1 MPEPLDQIPP
11 SPPGTPEEDSVLEP
25 DYSTPLEVLEFRTRI
40 NAVEILEHEL
50 EAKRFMLDMRKKY
63 AKALFCLCVAWLIFI
78 GWIVWYSGRGGNY
91 CHPFKLS
98 DAVLIALI
106 TTTTL
111 NVLGLFLGV
120 TFWLFPRIESSGKT
134 RAKRA

>member
-11 SPPGTPEEDSVLEP
+11 PSEEVLVESVLEP
-25 DYSTPLEVLEFRTRI
+25 DYSVSLEELELRTRL
-40 NAVEILEHEL
+40 NAVEVLEHEL
-50 EAKRFMLDMRKKY
+50 EAKRFMLDMRKRY
-63 AKALFCLCVAWLIFI
+63 AKYLFGLCVAWLIFI
-78 GWIVWYSGRGGNY
+78 GCIIWMSGMGGTY

-120 TFWLFPRIESSGKT
+120 TLWLFPRLDSSGKT
-134 RAKRA
+134 RPRK